1 MDTDQLT
8 PMAYDCILLANEA
21 IDVLKSELGAACGKY
36 RTEDEYLKGILK
48 EVRAIEKGPR
58 GYLDDWNLLEET
70 DIRVFKRKVKTL
82 REHIEKTIAT
92 PLKERGKPEW

>member
-1 MDTDQLT
+1 
-8 PMAYDCILLANEA
+8 MAYDCILLANEA

-48 EVRAIEKGPR
+48 DVRAIEKDPR

-70 DIRVFKRKVKTL
+70 DIRPFKKKVKIL
-82 REHIEKTIAT
+82 REHIEKTIGT
-92 PLKERGKPEW
+92 PLKERGGRTGCLRMD